1 MRSGS
6 DSAGRVVTSETR
18 GPRFES
24 SYRRF
29 FTQNTNLPIVNSI
42 EKTKIKKKRPFK
54 KNVWKPFC
62 ADYFHIG
69 SRFVLYYFSNHEM
82 KESDGKET
90 KLTIEAL
97 DKKAVRDQDYDAD
110 GSGEP
115 PLESLI
121 KTKYSD
127 LIQFVNFLRRG

>member
-1 MRSGS
+1 
-6 DSAGRVVTSETR
+6 
-18 GPRFES
+18 
-24 SYRRF
+24 
-29 FTQNTNLPIVNSI
+29 
-42 EKTKIKKKRPFK
+42 
-54 KNVWKPFC
+54 
-62 ADYFHIG
+62 
-69 SRFVLYYFSNHEM
+69 M

-121 KTKYSD
+121 KTKYGD
-127 LIQFVNFLRRG
+127 LIQFVNFLRSD

>member
-1 MRSGS
+1 M
-6 DSAGRVVTSETR
+6 
-18 GPRFES
+18 
-24 SYRRF
+24 
-29 FTQNTNLPIVNSI
+29 
-42 EKTKIKKKRPFK
+42 
-54 KNVWKPFC
+54 
-62 ADYFHIG
+62 
-69 SRFVLYYFSNHEM
+69 YYFSNHEM